1 MTLLCR
7 VLLHPP
13 RLSTISLNPS
23 TFPLLS
29 VHKQKCSEIF
39 QRVQLSSFGGP
50 GDGRGPYKAA
60 ALGHARPQGARP
72 NVEPPKQRITLPVP
86 VQERALRRQRKPKNL
101 RAAMDRQN
109 LKDKPLIISTRRKEL
124 NQKKGQ
130 TYGRL
135 ETLPLV
141 SAGWYHRKS
150 IGDHFTIQPIM
161 GNKATNFGKK
171 KQGDNKEEGKEK
183 QGVGGGK
190 PPTFADYGLDPALV
204 SALSKCGFTKSTNIQ
219 HEAIPSLLEYSD
231 CHAILASETGNGKT
245 LAMAVPIIQA
255 VLVLKAREEE
265 LRKVSQEVRLSNE
278 ENRASGKVAV
288 NAPYAVIV
296 TPGRELA
303 DQISALLKSVCD
315 QVGVRVQVLK
325 GGNIAHQVANG
336 PRVPMDIVVGTLG
349 GLAKLFDQRYLRR
362 NRVAEVGIDEVD
374 TMLDDTFRDETLS
387 FLQQFGR
394 SGAGR
399 SAISGLRVTMAG
411 ATFPTNFD
419 TNMSEVMNPEE
430 MLKIS
435 TDQIH
440 RVMFHVPQKFLRV
453 APTKKTEAL
462 LEALEKDV
470 SKGNKVVIFSNK
482 SSTAYFVQMFLK
494 ENNIDCVGFSQ
505 REHYIQRRKNLD
517 QFLTGEVKVISST
530 DLMSRGLDTHDV
542 THVINY
548 DFPLNPSDYIH
559 RAGRVGRVGGCQSG
573 RVTSFVD
580 NQGGVKVVQNLE
592 TAVRKNIEIQQV
604 ARNSF

>member
-1 MTLLCR
+1 
-7 VLLHPP
+7 
-13 RLSTISLNPS
+13 LSG
-23 TFPLLS
+23 
-29 VHKQKCSEIF
+29 HKQKCIDSF
-39 QRVQLSSFGGP
+39 QSAPFSNFGGA

-72 NVEPPKQRITLPVP
+72 HVEPPKQRITLPVP

-101 RAAMDRQN
+101 RAAMDREQ
-109 LKDKPLIISTRRKEL
+109 LKDKPLVISTRRKEL
-124 NQKKGQ
+124 NQRKGQ

-141 SAGWYHRKS
+141 SAGWHHRKS

-171 KQGDNKEEGKEK
+171 NQSGKEVGKEK
-183 QGVGGGK
+183 QGVGGGGRQ
-190 PPTFADYGLDPALV
+190 PTFADYGLDPALV
-204 SALSKCGFTKSTNIQ
+204 SALSRCGFTKSTNIQ

-231 CHAILASETGNGKT
+231 CHALIASETGNGKT

-255 VLVLKAREEE
+255 VLALKAKEDEIRKMSQVSEMKISKEESRP
-265 LRKVSQEVRLSNE
+265 L
-278 ENRASGKVAV
+278 GKVAV
-288 NAPYAVIV
+288 NSPYAVIV

-303 DQISALLKSVCD
+303 DQIGALLKSVCA
-315 QVGVRVQVLK
+315 QVEVRVHVFK
-325 GGNIAHQVANG
+325 GGNIERQVADG

-349 GLAKLFDQRYLRR
+349 GLKKLFDERYLRK

-374 TMLDDTFRDETLS
+374 TMLDDTFRDETLL

-399 SAISGLRVTMAG
+399 SVSSGLRVTMAG

-419 TNMSEVMNPEE
+419 SNISEVMNPEE
-430 MLKIS
+430 MLKVS

-462 LEALEKDV
+462 LEALEKDI

-494 ENNIDCVGFSQ
+494 ENNIACVGFSQ
-505 REHYIQRRKNLD
+505 REHFIQRRKNLD
-517 QFLTGEVKVISST
+517 QFLMGEVKVISST

-542 THVINY
+542 SHVINF

-559 RAGRVGRVGGCQSG
+559 RAGRVGRVGGCQGG

-604 ARNSF
+604 NSNIIRIIKFRRERWERTQGLQ